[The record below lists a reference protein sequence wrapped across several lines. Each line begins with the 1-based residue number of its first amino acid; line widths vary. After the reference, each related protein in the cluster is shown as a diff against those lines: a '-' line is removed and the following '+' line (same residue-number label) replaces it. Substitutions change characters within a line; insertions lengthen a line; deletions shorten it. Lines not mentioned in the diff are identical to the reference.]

1 MKVTFPHM
9 GQVYLAVKGLF
20 DDLGVDVVIPPPI
33 SKKTL
38 EIGTRLSPEMAC
50 LPLKI
55 NIGNYIESIEKGA
68 DTIVLS
74 GSCGPCRFGYYGV
87 VQKEILSDLGYD
99 IDIIIFDPPDTGYR
113 DFLQRIKKVAG
124 SSSWMD
130 IIRAFRK
137 ASVIVKEADE
147 LLEIALK
154 KRAREANRGETDRY
168 LYSFEREAI
177 KQYGTY
183 EILEIVKMYKGIIGD
198 IKEKAGVFPLKVGLV
213 GEIYTLVEP
222 YVNLNVEKKLGQLGV
237 EVHRSLTLNEWVKIH
252 LSLDVV
258 HRLQHKNILRKADPY
273 LGLCVGGHAWQTIA
287 NSVFFF

>member
-113 DFLQRIKKVAG
+113 DFC
-124 SSSWMD
+124 
-130 IIRAFRK
+130 
-137 ASVIVKEADE
+137 SV
-147 LLEIALK
+147 
-154 KRAREANRGETDRY
+154 
-168 LYSFEREAI
+168 
-177 KQYGTY
+177 
-183 EILEIVKMYKGIIGD
+183 
-198 IKEKAGVFPLKVGLV
+198 
-213 GEIYTLVEP
+213 
-222 YVNLNVEKKLGQLGV
+222 
-237 EVHRSLTLNEWVKIH
+237 
-252 LSLDVV
+252 
-258 HRLQHKNILRKADPY
+258 
-273 LGLCVGGHAWQTIA
+273 
-287 NSVFFF
+287 